1 VVIKNI
7 SPVKWAILA
16 TIVFAAVQLPFASFM
31 ADDFMQLGILEGVS
45 PCTWLGPMDVYTLAD
60 GDPAHMRTL
69 KDSGAFQWFWNPE
82 FKAKFFRP
90 LSSVLL
96 IMDHAIFGL
105 NPIGYSIHNILWF
118 ACLII
123 ASGFLMQRAVPGRI
137 SSLAIIIFSIS
148 GIHWYVV
155 YWTAARHI
163 IVAASIGL
171 WSLLAYTKWREQD
184 WKIGRIISFIGILL
198 SLLAGET
205 ALGVLAYFFSYE
217 LLSTDDTLKQKL
229 KNLLPFIILTVA
241 YLIVYKSFG
250 YGAYGGSGY
259 LNPVTEPMRF
269 LLAFPG
275 RFLALA
281 GSMIVGGHAE
291 VWMFPSIQLYM
302 ILIAVLIIILFTI
315 LFKKVSSLS
324 GDYTRLHPGKN
335 ENRHKR
341 TAQFIGS
348 PRRGVRWMLLGSVI
362 SLIPFSAASPGARCL
377 VVPFVGGAIVISFVL
392 YYWWKPVRKLP
403 GLKLRVLSTFCWLLL
418 FIHFVFAPIQRFVGP
433 GFAKELFANRL
444 KSVLEKAEFNHKQP
458 PEKIV
463 LLTVPDFS
471 IGLHSYYYRK
481 LTREPLP
488 ESWWVLSWENCYHR
502 VYRSGANSF
511 ELELID
517 GSINRPFLK
526 KGTVIKLTG
535 MEVTILRADKNGTK
549 CIEFRFDRSLDDPSL
564 QFLAWIDEGLKSIQ
578 MPPVGKS
585 ILLPAK
591 KSIL

>member
-1 VVIKNI
+1 MIKNI
-7 SPVKWAILA
+7 SPARWAILV
-16 TIVFAAVQLPFASFM
+16 TIVFGVVQLPFSSFM

-60 GDPAHMRTL
+60 GNLAHMRTL
-69 KDSGAFQWFWNPE
+69 KDSGAFQWFWDPE

-105 NPIGYSIHNILWF
+105 NPIGYSIHNLLWF
-118 ACLII
+118 SALII
-123 ASGFLMQRAVPGRI
+123 AAGFLMQRAVPGRI

-171 WSLLAYTKWREQD
+171 WSLLAYTKWREQG
-184 WKIGRIISFIGILL
+184 WKKGRIISISGILL
-198 SLLAGET
+198 SLLAGEA
-205 ALGVLAYFFSYE
+205 ALGVLAYFFAYE
-217 LLSTDDTLKQKL
+217 LLSTDDALKQKL
-229 KNLLPFIILTVA
+229 KNLLPAIILTVV
-241 YLIVYKSFG
+241 YLIVYKSLG

-259 LNPVTEPMRF
+259 LNPVSEPLQF

-291 VWMFPSIQLYM
+291 LWMFPSIRLYI

-324 GDYTRLHPGKN
+324 GDRTRLYPETN
-335 ENRHKR
+335 ENRHTR
-341 TAQFIGS
+341 TAQLIGS

-377 VVPFVGGAIVISFVL
+377 VVPFVGGAVIISFVL
-392 YYWWKPVRKLP
+392 YYWWNSVRKLP
-403 GLKLRVLSTFCWLLL
+403 CLKLRFLSIFCWLLL
-418 FIHFVFAPIQRFVGP
+418 FIHFVFAPVQRFVGP
-433 GFAKELFANRL
+433 GFAKQVFANRL
-444 KSVLEKAEFNHKQP
+444 KSVLEKAEFNHQQP
-458 PEKIV
+458 PQKIV

-471 IGLHSYYYRK
+471 IGLHSYYYQK
-481 LTREPLP
+481 LNREPMP
-488 ESWWVLSWENCYHR
+488 ESWWVLSWENCGHR
-502 VYRSGANSF
+502 IFRSGTNSF
-511 ELELID
+511 ELELIN
-517 GSINRPFLK
+517 GSINRSFLK
-526 KGTVIKLTG
+526 KGTVIELTG
-535 MEVTILRADKNGTK
+535 MAVTVLKVDKDGVR
-549 CIEFRFDRSLDDPSL
+549 CIEFRFDCSLDDSSL
-564 QFLAWIDEGLKSIQ
+564 QFLAWIDGRLKAVQ
-578 MPPVGKS
+578 MPPIGQS
-585 ILLPAK
+585 IFLPVK
-591 KSIL
+591 